1 MINYQDIIQRTCARL
16 KTKNKSG
23 LLNLIYKK
31 KAVWPIANATSG
43 GTNEQIKIV
52 IVSLE
57 ELENNLKVV
66 EDLKLRKTWVTVER
80 NHKVIFK

>member
-1 MINYQDIIQRTCARL
+1 MPLLVALMNRSMKQGCINPLCD
-16 KTKNKSG
+16 
-23 LLNLIYKK
+23 LLVCLD
-31 KAVWPIANATSG
+31 PR
-43 GTNEQIKIV
+43 IV